1 MDYFELIK
9 KQPSDREALV
19 EDGVSFSYGDLIRLA
34 EGMAR
39 EWKENN
45 ICLPETVH
53 VIKEKRICQQLIS
66 FLACF
71 ITGEIPLVAPWES
84 EYFEK
89 DAHLLEGQ
97 IPENACV
104 AVATS
109 GTTGVPKIYF
119 RTYESW
125 AGYFSLQN
133 EIFGIHEDSR
143 LFVQGSLSFTGNMNL
158 YLAQFFAGGTV
169 IAENEFQPRDW
180 EERLA
185 SQGANAIYLIPAKLL
200 LLPNLLKDKNT
211 HIETIISGSQS
222 LGKGDALRLKEVFPN
237 TKIVLYYGAT
247 ELNYITY
254 VTDDM
259 MTEQRNLIGKPFPEV
274 EVYLEKEEIFV
285 NTAYHVQGITCPYTL
300 SDKGYLDAAGNL
312 YFNGRTDDMLLYR
325 GHKVSALKVENALEE
340 LDMVQEAAVCMGEK
354 IRGNEKQIVAY
365 VVLSDAHSVQEQ
377 EILAPLRKKLYQ
389 YELPRR
395 IFQVK
400 SLPRNTSGKVDKKQ
414 LDVLK

>member
-1 MDYFELIK
+1 MDYFTLLK
-9 KQPSDREALV
+9 RQPTDREALV
-19 EDGVSFSYGDLIRLA
+19 EDGVSFSYGDLVCRA

-39 EWKENN
+39 TWQKKN
-45 ICLPETVH
+45 ICLPQTVH
-53 VIKEKRICQQLIS
+53 VIKEKRICQQLVS
-66 FLACF
+66 FLAC
-71 ITGEIPLVAPWES
+71 ILMGEVPLVVPWES

-109 GTTGVPKIYF
+109 GTSGIPKIYF

-125 AGYFSLQN
+125 AGYFPLQN
-133 EIFGIHEDSR
+133 EIFGIHEASR

-169 IAENEFQPRDW
+169 IAENKFQPRDW

-185 SQGANAIYLIPAKLL
+185 AQRANAIYLIPAKLL
-200 LLPNLLKDKNT
+200 LLPNLLKKKND

-222 LGKGDALRLKEVFPN
+222 MGKRDALGLKKVFPN
-237 TKIVLYYGAT
+237 TKIILYYGAT

-274 EVYLEKEEIFV
+274 EVFVEREEIFV

-300 SDKGYLDAAGNL
+300 SDKGYLDASGNL
-312 YFNGRTDDMLLYR
+312 YFNGRTDDILLYR
-325 GHKVSALKVENALEE
+325 GHKVSAVKVENALE
-340 LDMVQEAAVCMGEK
+340 DRK
-354 IRGNEKQIVAY
+354 S
-365 VVLSDAHSVQEQ
+365 VV
-377 EILAPLRKKLYQ
+377 
-389 YELPRR
+389 
-395 IFQVK
+395 
-400 SLPRNTSGKVDKKQ
+400 
-414 LDVLK
+414 